1 MSGPRAGIGALWVS
15 AAFLTVAA
23 AFHILMPERAEA
35 LLEQPSAVRVVGVV
49 LCALGATSLLS
60 PGIFA
65 RLAALVVVVFGL
77 RRAIAPETM
86 IDTMQ
91 WASRPVHGVL
101 ILLGAALLVAVAVWS
116 GRVEKN
122 R

>member
-1 MSGPRAGIGALWVS
+1 MSWSRAGVLALWVS

-35 LLEQPSAVRVVGVV
+35 LLEQPSAVRIVGVA
-49 LCALGATSLLS
+49 LCALGVTSLLS
-60 PGIFA
+60 SGIVA
-65 RLAALVVVVFGL
+65 RLAALVVLISGL
-77 RRAIAPETM
+77 RRAVAPERM

-101 ILLGAALLVAVAVWS
+101 ILTGAALLVAVAVWS
-116 GRVEKN
+116 GKVDKK
-122 R
+122 